1 MTVSVPRL
9 TIPKRPVRL
18 WEKLFRDWSLSDD
31 GGEIVSVFISSKHSF
46 SILYLK

>member
-9 TIPKRPVRL
+9 TIAKRPVRL
-18 WEKLFRDWSLSDD
+18 WEKLFGDWSLSDD
-31 GGEIVSVFISSKHSF
+31 GGEVVSVFISSKHSV